1 VAFAGHLLELHRLV
15 GGYYEANSRD
25 PIGSTPLHHAA
36 QVTCRTRATAHAHA
50 HGVNKAGVVQGG
62 DAGCVAYLLRK
73 GAEVNLQDMRG
84 LSPLHNAAFAGNLSS
99 AQLLGTLPHC
109 VL

>member
-1 VAFAGHLLELHRLV
+1 ME
-15 GGYYEANSRD
+15 
-25 PIGSTPLHHAA
+25 
-36 QVTCRTRATAHAHA
+36 
-50 HGVNKAGVVQGG
+50 QGG

-99 AQLLGTLPHC
+99 AQLLGTLRL
-109 VL
+109 VSLTSSKTKT